1 MPQKPKHGKV
11 INIPIDKLD
20 TLKHDLT
27 SPETDVEKINAEIH
41 KKSDTTDQLTANK
54 QPEEIQQEQDDK
66 DVAEGVTKKNAT
78 LRIESNLF
86 SVAFTIL
93 LPATNSFNEHP
104 TEKDILELYN
114 QALTT
119 DLHVEPTDIML
130 VKAMVRKM

>member
-1 MPQKPKHGKV
+1 MSDKKHGKV
-11 INIPIDKLD
+11 ITIKPDELE
-20 TLKHDLT
+20 TLKKPVT
-27 SPETDVEKINAEIH
+27 SVETDVEKINAEIH
-41 KKSDTTDQLTANK
+41 KKSDTTDQLAADK
-54 QPEEIQQEQDDK
+54 QPEELQQEQEDK
-66 DVAEGVTKKNAT
+66 EIAEGVTKKNAT

-114 QALTT
+114 TALTST
-119 DLHVEPTDIML
+119 VHVEPTDIML